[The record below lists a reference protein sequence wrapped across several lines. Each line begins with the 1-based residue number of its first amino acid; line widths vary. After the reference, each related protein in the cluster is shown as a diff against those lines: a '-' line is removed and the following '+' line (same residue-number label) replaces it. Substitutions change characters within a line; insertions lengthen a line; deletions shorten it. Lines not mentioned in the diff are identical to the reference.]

1 MRTLIKSRYPELCIE
16 EDALIGLTKA
26 TELLVQE
33 LASGAAKQ
41 TKKNIVK
48 YEDVANFV
56 ANDKRWGIAVLQE
69 VLPPQRTFADIKN
82 IVFNKKI
89 EEEDNK

>member
-1 MRTLIKSRYPELCIE
+1 MRTLIKSKYPELSIE

-26 TELLVQE
+26 TELLVKE

-41 TKKNIVK
+41 TKKKIVK

-56 ANDKRWGIAVLQE
+56 ANDNRWGIAVLQE
-69 VLPPQRTFADIKN
+69 VLPRQRTFADIKN
-82 IVFNKKI
+82 LVFNKKV
-89 EEEDNK
+89 EEKDDD